1 MRHMWNRRKIVKCW
15 AYGRIQGDLVADTV
29 KGAVEGE
36 VRINVVLWGS
46 FWFLRIPMDILYLF
60 FYNFKVSSN

>member
-15 AYGRIQGDLVADTV
+15 AYGQIQGDLVADTV

-36 VRINVVLWGS
+36 VRINVGLILVSTYIHGYIIP
-46 FWFLRIPMDILYLF
+46 FLVQI
-60 FYNFKVSSN
+60 

>member
-1 MRHMWNRRKIVKCW
+1 MRHMSNWRKIVKCW

-46 FWFLRIPMDILYLF
+46 F
-60 FYNFKVSSN
+60 